1 MNAALTFAHVAY
13 LSRTVGVE
21 GWGKIVFLQLLV
33 NYFIWF
39 TNWGFYLHTTKKI
52 SNYRNDLNKISRIF
66 SVTITAQFILTI
78 IALFFVALSTFIFA
92 ERNNQLITFMIVSG
106 LILGNVI
113 QPLWLLSGIEKVNE
127 SAAIQMLNKL
137 LSLPLI
143 LILIHNSLD
152 LNKYFLINIFISF
165 FVGICYLFWIT
176 YKHKVKFELVSVT
189 EALDEIKQGSHLF
202 SSLIFANLYTSLI
215 PMVLGAFVSASSL
228 GYYNL
233 ADRVRS
239 LILQLFHPVTHILF
253 PKICFLIKSDP
264 IKAKELIIRSGF
276 IVITISIFAT
286 FIVYFFAG
294 RIILTISGSSFYNS
308 INLLKILTFTIPV
321 MTISEFL
328 MYQYLIPTGNYDVQ
342 YRSRLFVF
350 VLSLFFVLP
359 AIVYNGNVGAAWLSL
374 AMETLLI
381 IYILF
386 GIRGNLFNF
395 LRKK

>member
-1 MNAALTFAHVAY
+1 
-13 LSRTVGVE
+13 
-21 GWGKIVFLQLLV
+21 
-33 NYFIWF
+33 
-39 TNWGFYLHTTKKI
+39 
-52 SNYRNDLNKISRIF
+52 
-66 SVTITAQFILTI
+66 
-78 IALFFVALSTFIFA
+78 
-92 ERNNQLITFMIVSG
+92 MIVSG
-106 LILGNVI
+106 LILGNVL

-127 SAAIQMLNKL
+127 SATIQMLNKL

-176 YKHKVKFELVSVT
+176 YKYKINFKLVSVT
-189 EALDEIKQGSHLF
+189 EALDEIKQSSHLF
-202 SSLIFANLYTSLI
+202 FSLIFANLYTSLI

-239 LILQLFHPVTHILF
+239 LTLQLFHPVTHILF

-264 IKAKELIIRSGF
+264 IKAKKLIIRSGL

-286 FIVYFFAG
+286 FIVYFLAG
-294 RIILTISGSSFYNS
+294 PIILIISGSSFYNS
-308 INLLKILTFTIPV
+308 INLLKILALTIPV
-321 MTISEFL
+321 MTLSEFL
-328 MYQYLIPTGNYDVQ
+328 MYQYLIPIGNYDLQ

-350 VLSLFFVLP
+350 VLLLFFVFP
-359 AIVYNGNVGAAWLSL
+359 TIVYNGNVGAAWLGL

-386 GIRGNLFNF
+386 GIRGNLLNF